1 MILPKISA
9 FYALFSE
16 FALELESIN
25 NEFQHEEDAIPN
37 YHSTENET
45 RQEIAFNNKNETEKE
60 EKDIFKTR
68 YNYSFEAKM
77 ALSDF
82 QIRHHYKEIL
92 DFAHSYGLK
101 VSRSWKQERIYLGK
115 KTFATLSFKGKKL
128 CIALSLNPK
137 EYENSKYKFIDVSN
151 VKRYQNTP
159 LLFKITSERKVK
171 HSLELLKV
179 LLEKEGVQNQNLQIT
194 NKIVSSK
201 NKKKLIEKGLI
212 KVTEKDKQK
221 I

>member
-68 YNYSFEAKM
+68 YNYSFEAKW
-77 ALSDF
+77 LFLIS
-82 QIRHHYKEIL
+82 KL
-92 DFAHSYGLK
+92 DT
-101 VSRSWKQERIYLGK
+101 IIK
-115 KTFATLSFKGKKL
+115 K
-128 CIALSLNPK
+128 
-137 EYENSKYKFIDVSN
+137 Y
-151 VKRYQNTP
+151 
-159 LLFKITSERKVK
+159 
-171 HSLELLKV
+171 
-179 LLEKEGVQNQNLQIT
+179 
-194 NKIVSSK
+194 
-201 NKKKLIEKGLI
+201 
-212 KVTEKDKQK
+212 
-221 I
+221 